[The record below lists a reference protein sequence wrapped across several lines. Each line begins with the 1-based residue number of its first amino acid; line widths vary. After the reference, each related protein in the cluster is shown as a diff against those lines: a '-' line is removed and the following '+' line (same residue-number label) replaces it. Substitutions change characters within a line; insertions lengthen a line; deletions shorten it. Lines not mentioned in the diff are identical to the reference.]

1 MVLFIKYINPVRVRV
16 RYHGDI
22 VLFFVESDKQ
32 SEERLPGYE
41 QSEKRMAD
49 IRWVIN
55 EWVGV

>member
-1 MVLFIKYINPVRVRV
+1 MKYINPVRVRV

-22 VLFFVESDKQ
+22 VLSFVESDKQ

-49 IRWVIN
+49 IRLVIN